1 MNMKLIKEME
11 LQDQRKFLSKM
22 QIILAN
28 KIMMM
33 ELVALGCRI
42 NEKKEDREIYVRD
55 ISPQQNNDRNNN
67 GKYAAQEQPINSN
80 EWVTGNARTEEN
92 HATLWSQTF
101 NIKNFWKLCLC
112 RWGKK
117 YETQKDC
124 KIPKNLFIMV
134 EMIANELDHKHAAE
148 SLGRYVKNKILLIN
162 FT

>member
-1 MNMKLIKEME
+1 
-11 LQDQRKFLSKM
+11 M

-80 EWVTGNARTEEN
+80 GEDFKMLNLRLA
-92 HATLWSQTF
+92 
-101 NIKNFWKLCLC
+101 III
-112 RWGKK
+112 GKTVQNGLQAMHGRK
-117 YETQKDC
+117 KTMQPC
-124 KIPKNLFIMV
+124 GPK
-134 EMIANELDHKHAAE
+134 H
-148 SLGRYVKNKILLIN
+148 S
-162 FT
+162 T